1 LKYDGEQLIH
11 PSKPNDLACVDSE
24 TTYTVRGQRGLGA
37 LMSDRSSLLSELYQ
51 ARLEDLKEIASAY
64 GLAKNGSVEFLRAQ
78 LIRDLILSDWDLTI
92 DGLRVILNSDLG
104 DLLGV
109 FGIKKTG
116 SLRTRRQRLYL
127 HLNHDPK
134 QLREDKLEKLSKED
148 LHSLCK
154 ALELPRSGNR
164 QTLLIRVA
172 GVLSAQHKNWG
183 TIKRSLKRNGPTI
196 NIPSPS
202 EESEVPTQATIIEA
216 KVETFTE
223 QNPEG
228 WTFEQESELI
238 GEMEDEGLDASLAD
252 IAASIEDSL
261 QSLAPLPE
269 VQDVPPMLQEMP
281 LEEPT
286 LEEEAALLEINA
298 RRAEVEAAARDYL
311 LVGSTTDMEDMSAFI
326 SGLTTHGFSVE
337 MQRVQDAIRTI
348 IMEVA
353 YRSEQEQN
361 ALSSKPGSWSE
372 REAIR
377 MFEQIRPHMRERIPE
392 IVAGQKGNLVQ
403 ARMEFEEEARSKGL
417 DLRSPA
423 VSGRLHALFDLH
435 LEISEA
441 EELQDPIAARKN
453 RLLRI
458 LYHGAIHL
466 PDQSRRTIE
475 RLERN
480 LGSFE
485 SLVETVLESSEGD
498 FSEGQQSLIIR
509 FLESKGYLVNT
520 SELRPRVLACAGIIG
535 TELGYLTP
543 NQIPRL
549 APGILVSDDQVDAI
563 VAELRALAATFK
575 PKQVEKEEPELELA
589 DSVADASDRVGHVRG
604 KIDRVDAL
612 LSRLRLQDNQ

>member
-1 LKYDGEQLIH
+1 
-11 PSKPNDLACVDSE
+11 
-24 TTYTVRGQRGLGA
+24 
-37 LMSDRSSLLSELYQ
+37 MSNRSNLLSELYQ

-64 GLAKNGSVEFLRAQ
+64 GLAKNGSVEYLRAQ
-78 LIRDLILSDWDLTI
+78 LIRDLILPEWDLTL
-92 DGLRVILNSDLG
+92 DGLKNILNNDLG
-104 DLLGV
+104 RLLGV

-134 QLREDKLEKLSKED
+134 QLKEENLDKMTKEE
-148 LHSLCK
+148 LHALCK

-183 TIKRSLKRNGPTI
+183 TIKRSLKRGGGSVE
-196 NIPSPS
+196 IPHPGEDDEETVASNPS
-202 EESEVPTQATIIEA
+202 IEEKVDAFVSEHPD
-216 KVETFTE
+216 
-223 QNPEG
+223 G
-228 WTFEQESELI
+228 WTFEDESNLI
-238 GEMEDEGLDASLAD
+238 ESIEEQIDTSLSD
-252 IAASIEDSL
+252 VAASIEKSL
-261 QSLAPLPE
+261 TSHIVETEQT
-269 VQDVPPMLQEMP
+269 VPPMMQE
-281 LEEPT
+281 LSTEEPT
-286 LEEEAALLEINA
+286 LEEEAALLEINS

-311 LVGSTTDMEDMSAFI
+311 LVGSTTDTDDMNTFI
-326 SGLTTHGFSVE
+326 ASLSSHGFSVE
-337 MQRVQDAIRTI
+337 LVRVQDAIRTV
-348 IMEVA
+348 IMETA
-353 YRSEQEQN
+353 YRSEQEQH

-377 MFEQIRPHMRERIPE
+377 LFEQMRPQLRERIPE
-392 IVAGQKGNLVQ
+392 IVAGRRGNLVQ
-403 ARMEFEEEARSKGL
+403 ARMEFEEEGRKLGL

-441 EELQDPIAARKN
+441 EELQDPSAARRN
-453 RLLRI
+453 RMLRI
-458 LYHGAIHL
+458 LYHGAVHL
-466 PDQSRRTIE
+466 PDDVRRTIE

-480 LGSFE
+480 LPSFE

-498 FSEGQQSLIIR
+498 FSEAQQSLIIR

-520 SELRPRVLACAGIIG
+520 AELRPRVLACAGIIG

-543 NQIPRL
+543 SQIPRL

-563 VAELRALAATFK
+563 VAELKALAATFK
-575 PKQVEKEEPELELA
+575 PQTTEEEEPELELA
-589 DSVADASDRVGHVRG
+589 ESVADASDRVGDVRS

-612 LSRLRLQDNQ
+612 LSRLRIQDDQ

>member
-1 LKYDGEQLIH
+1 
-11 PSKPNDLACVDSE
+11 
-24 TTYTVRGQRGLGA
+24 
-37 LMSDRSSLLSELYQ
+37 MSNRSSLLSELYQ

-64 GLAKNGSVEFLRAQ
+64 GLAKNGSVEYLRAQ
-78 LIRDLILSDWDLTI
+78 LIRDLILPEWDLTL
-92 DGLRVILNSDLG
+92 DGLKNILNSDLG

-134 QLREDKLEKLSKED
+134 QLKEENLDKMTKEE
-148 LHSLCK
+148 LHALCK

-183 TIKRSLKRNGPTI
+183 TIKRSLKRGGGTVAIPT
-196 NIPSPS
+196 PGDADQ
-202 EESEVPTQATIIEA
+202 EEIETASIEEEVESF
-216 KVETFTE
+216 VTE
-223 QNPEG
+223 HPEG
-228 WTFEQESELI
+228 WTFEDESEL
-238 GEMEDEGLDASLAD
+238 MESMDSGGIDTSLSEV
-252 IAASIEDSL
+252 AASIEETLVSHRKEIE
-261 QSLAPLPE
+261 QP
-269 VQDVPPMLQEMP
+269 VPPMLQE
-281 LEEPT
+281 LSSEEPT
-286 LEEEAALLEINA
+286 LEEEAALLEISS

-311 LVGSTTDMEDMSAFI
+311 LVGSTTDMEDMNTFI
-326 SGLTTHGFSVE
+326 SSLSNHGFAVE
-337 MQRVQDAIRTI
+337 LARVQDAIRTI
-348 IMEVA
+348 IMETA

-377 MFEQIRPHMRERIPE
+377 MFEQMRPQLRERIPE
-392 IVAGQKGNLVQ
+392 IVAGRRGNLVQ
-403 ARMEFEEEARSKGL
+403 ARMEFEEEARTLGL

-441 EELQDPIAARKN
+441 EELQDPAAARRN
-453 RLLRI
+453 RMLRI
-458 LYHGAIHL
+458 LYHGAVHL
-466 PDQSRRTIE
+466 PDDVRRTIE

-480 LGSFE
+480 LPSFE

-498 FSEGQQSLIIR
+498 FSEAQQSLIIR

-520 SELRPRVLACAGIIG
+520 SELRPRVLACAGIVG

-549 APGILVSDDQVDAI
+549 APGILVSDEHIDAI
-563 VAELRALAATFK
+563 VAELKSLAATFK
-575 PKQVEKEEPELELA
+575 PQQVEEEEPEMQLA
-589 DSVADASDRVGHVRG
+589 ESVADASDRVGGVRG
-604 KIDRVDAL
+604 QIDRVDAL
-612 LSRLRLQDNQ
+612 LSRLRLQDGQ

>member
-1 LKYDGEQLIH
+1 
-11 PSKPNDLACVDSE
+11 
-24 TTYTVRGQRGLGA
+24 
-37 LMSDRSSLLSELYQ
+37 MSNRSNLLSELYQ

-64 GLAKNGSVEFLRAQ
+64 GLAKNGSVEYLRAQ
-78 LIRDLILSDWDLTI
+78 LIRDLILPEWDLTL
-92 DGLRVILNSDLG
+92 DGLKTILNNDLG
-104 DLLGV
+104 RLLGV

-134 QLREDKLEKLSKED
+134 QLKEENLDKMTKEE
-148 LHSLCK
+148 LHALCK

-183 TIKRSLKRNGPTI
+183 TIKRSLKRGGGSVE
-196 NIPSPS
+196 IPYPGEDDEETVTTTPS
-202 EESEVPTQATIIEA
+202 IEEKVDAFVSEHPD
-216 KVETFTE
+216 
-223 QNPEG
+223 G
-228 WTFEQESELI
+228 WSF
-238 GEMEDEGLDASLAD
+238 EDESNLIESIEEETDTSLSD
-252 IAASIEDSL
+252 VAASIEESL
-261 QSLAPLPE
+261 TSYVVEPE
-269 VQDVPPMLQEMP
+269 QTVPPMMQE
-281 LEEPT
+281 LSTEEPT
-286 LEEEAALLEINA
+286 LEEEAALLEINS

-311 LVGSTTDMEDMSAFI
+311 LVGSTTDMDDMNTFI
-326 SGLTTHGFSVE
+326 ASLSNHGFSVE
-337 MQRVQDAIRTI
+337 LVRVQDAIRTV
-348 IMEVA
+348 IMETA
-353 YRSEQEQN
+353 YRSEQEQH

-377 MFEQIRPHMRERIPE
+377 LFEQMRPQLRERIPE
-392 IVAGQKGNLVQ
+392 IVAGRRGNLVQ
-403 ARMEFEEEARSKGL
+403 ARMEFEEEARTLGL

-441 EELQDPIAARKN
+441 EELQDPSAARRN
-453 RLLRI
+453 RMLRI
-458 LYHGAIHL
+458 LYHGAVHL
-466 PDQSRRTIE
+466 PDDVRRTIE

-480 LGSFE
+480 LPSFE

-498 FSEGQQSLIIR
+498 FSEAQQSLIIR

-520 SELRPRVLACAGIIG
+520 AELRPRVLACAGIVG

-543 NQIPRL
+543 SQIPRL

-563 VAELRALAATFK
+563 VAELKALAATFK
-575 PKQVEKEEPELELA
+575 PQTTEEEEPEMELA
-589 DSVADASDRVGHVRG
+589 ESVADASDRVGDVRG

-612 LSRLRLQDNQ
+612 LSRLRLQDDQ

>member
-1 LKYDGEQLIH
+1 
-11 PSKPNDLACVDSE
+11 
-24 TTYTVRGQRGLGA
+24 
-37 LMSDRSSLLSELYQ
+37 MSNRSNLLSELYQ

-64 GLAKNGSVEFLRAQ
+64 GLAKNGSVEYLRAQ
-78 LIRDLILSDWDLTI
+78 LIRDLILPEWDLTL
-92 DGLRVILNSDLG
+92 DGLKNILNNDLG
-104 DLLGV
+104 RLLGV

-134 QLREDKLEKLSKED
+134 QLKEENLDKMTKEE
-148 LHSLCK
+148 LHALCK

-183 TIKRSLKRNGPTI
+183 TIKRSLKRGGGSVE
-196 NIPSPS
+196 IPYPGEDDEQAETTAPS
-202 EESEVPTQATIIEA
+202 IEE
-216 KVETFTE
+216 KVDAFVNEH
-223 QNPEG
+223 PDG
-228 WTFEQESELI
+228 WSF
-238 GEMEDEGLDASLAD
+238 EDESNLIESIEEETDTSLSD
-252 IAASIEDSL
+252 VAASIEESL
-261 QSLAPLPE
+261 TSHIVETEQT
-269 VQDVPPMLQEMP
+269 VPPMMQE
-281 LEEPT
+281 LSTEEPT
-286 LEEEAALLEINA
+286 LEEEAALLEINS

-311 LVGSTTDMEDMSAFI
+311 LVGSTTDMDDMNTFI
-326 SGLTTHGFSVE
+326 ASLSNHGFSVE
-337 MQRVQDAIRTI
+337 LVRVQDAIRTV
-348 IMEVA
+348 IMETA
-353 YRSEQEQN
+353 YRSEQEQH

-377 MFEQIRPHMRERIPE
+377 LFEQMRPQLRERIPE
-392 IVAGQKGNLVQ
+392 IVAGRRGNLVQ
-403 ARMEFEEEARSKGL
+403 ARMEFEEEARTLGL

-441 EELQDPIAARKN
+441 EELQDPSAARRN
-453 RLLRI
+453 RMLRI
-458 LYHGAIHL
+458 LYHGAVHL
-466 PDQSRRTIE
+466 PDDVRRTIE

-480 LGSFE
+480 LPSFE

-498 FSEGQQSLIIR
+498 FSEAQQSLIIR

-520 SELRPRVLACAGIIG
+520 AELRPRVLACAGIVG

-543 NQIPRL
+543 SQIPRL

-563 VAELRALAATFK
+563 VAELKALAATFK
-575 PKQVEKEEPELELA
+575 PQTTEEEEPELELA
-589 DSVADASDRVGHVRG
+589 ESVADASDRVGDVRG

-612 LSRLRLQDNQ
+612 LSRLRLQDDQ

>member
-1 LKYDGEQLIH
+1 
-11 PSKPNDLACVDSE
+11 
-24 TTYTVRGQRGLGA
+24 
-37 LMSDRSSLLSELYQ
+37 MSNRSNLLSELYQ

-64 GLAKNGSVEFLRAQ
+64 GLAKNGSVEYLRAQ
-78 LIRDLILSDWDLTI
+78 LIRDLILPEWDLTL
-92 DGLRVILNSDLG
+92 DGLKNILNNDLG
-104 DLLGV
+104 SLLGV

-134 QLREDKLEKLSKED
+134 QLKEENLDKMTKEE
-148 LHSLCK
+148 LHALCK

-183 TIKRSLKRNGPTI
+183 TIKRSLKRGGGSVE
-196 NIPSPS
+196 IPYPGEGDEETVTTTPS
-202 EESEVPTQATIIEA
+202 IEEKVDAFVSEHPD
-216 KVETFTE
+216 
-223 QNPEG
+223 G
-228 WTFEQESELI
+228 WSF
-238 GEMEDEGLDASLAD
+238 EDESNLIESIEEETDTSLSD
-252 IAASIEDSL
+252 VAASIEESL
-261 QSLAPLPE
+261 TSRIVETEQT
-269 VQDVPPMLQEMP
+269 VPPMMQE
-281 LEEPT
+281 LSTEEPT
-286 LEEEAALLEINA
+286 LEEEAALLEINS

-311 LVGSTTDMEDMSAFI
+311 LVGSTTDMDDMNTFI
-326 SGLTTHGFSVE
+326 GSLSNHGFSVE
-337 MQRVQDAIRTI
+337 LVRVQDAIRTV
-348 IMEVA
+348 IMETA
-353 YRSEQEQN
+353 YRSEQEQH

-377 MFEQIRPHMRERIPE
+377 LFEQMRPQLRERIPE
-392 IVAGQKGNLVQ
+392 IVAGRRGNLVQ
-403 ARMEFEEEARSKGL
+403 ARMEFEEEARTFGL

-441 EELQDPIAARKN
+441 EELQDPSAARRN
-453 RLLRI
+453 RMLRI
-458 LYHGAIHL
+458 LYHGAVHL
-466 PDQSRRTIE
+466 PDDVRRTIE

-480 LGSFE
+480 LPSFE

-498 FSEGQQSLIIR
+498 FSEAQQSLIIR

-520 SELRPRVLACAGIIG
+520 AELRPRVLACAGIVG

-543 NQIPRL
+543 SQIPRL

-563 VAELRALAATFK
+563 VAELKALAATFK
-575 PKQVEKEEPELELA
+575 PQTTEEEEPELELA
-589 DSVADASDRVGHVRG
+589 ESVADASDRVGDVRG

-612 LSRLRLQDNQ
+612 LSRLRLQDDQ

>member
-1 LKYDGEQLIH
+1 
-11 PSKPNDLACVDSE
+11 
-24 TTYTVRGQRGLGA
+24 
-37 LMSDRSSLLSELYQ
+37 MSNRSSLLSELYQ

-64 GLAKNGSVEFLRAQ
+64 GLAKNGSVEYLRAQ
-78 LIRDLILSDWDLTI
+78 LIRDLILPEWDLTL
-92 DGLRVILNSDLG
+92 DGLKNILNSDLG

-134 QLREDKLEKLSKED
+134 QLKEENLDKMTKDE
-148 LHSLCK
+148 LHALCK

-183 TIKRSLKRNGPTI
+183 TIKRSLKRGGGSVTIPT
-196 NIPSPS
+196 PGGSDQ
-202 EESEVPTQATIIEA
+202 EEIETASIEEEVESF
-216 KVETFTE
+216 VTE
-223 QNPEG
+223 HPEG
-228 WTFEQESELI
+228 WTFEDESEL
-238 GEMEDEGLDASLAD
+238 MESIDSGGIDTSLSEV
-252 IAASIEDSL
+252 AASIEETL
-261 QSLAPLPE
+261 VAHRKEIEQP
-269 VQDVPPMLQEMP
+269 VPPMLQE
-281 LEEPT
+281 LSSEEPT
-286 LEEEAALLEINA
+286 LEEEAALLELSS

-311 LVGSTTDMEDMSAFI
+311 LVGSTTDMEDMNTFI
-326 SGLTTHGFSVE
+326 SSLSSHGFAVE
-337 MQRVQDAIRTI
+337 LARVQDAIRTI
-348 IMEVA
+348 IMETA

-361 ALSSKPGSWSE
+361 ALSTKPGSWSE

-377 MFEQIRPHMRERIPE
+377 MFEQMRPQLRERIPE
-392 IVAGQKGNLVQ
+392 IVAGRRGNLVQ
-403 ARMEFEEEARSKGL
+403 ARMEFEEEARTLGL

-441 EELQDPIAARKN
+441 EELQDPSAARRN
-453 RLLRI
+453 RMLRI
-458 LYHGAIHL
+458 LYHGAVHL
-466 PDQSRRTIE
+466 PDDVRRTIE

-480 LGSFE
+480 LPSFE

-498 FSEGQQSLIIR
+498 FSEAQQSLIIR

-520 SELRPRVLACAGIIG
+520 SELRPRVLACAGIVG

-549 APGILVSDDQVDAI
+549 APGILVSDEHVDAI
-563 VAELRALAATFK
+563 VAELKSLAATFK
-575 PKQVEKEEPELELA
+575 PKQVEEEEPEIQLA
-589 DSVADASDRVGHVRG
+589 ESVADASDRVGGVRG
-604 KIDRVDAL
+604 QIDRVDAL
-612 LSRLRLQDNQ
+612 LSRLRLQDGQ

>member
-1 LKYDGEQLIH
+1 
-11 PSKPNDLACVDSE
+11 
-24 TTYTVRGQRGLGA
+24 
-37 LMSDRSSLLSELYQ
+37 MSNRSSLLSELYQ

-64 GLAKNGSVEFLRAQ
+64 GLAKNGSVEYLRAQ
-78 LIRDLILSDWDLTI
+78 LIRDLILPEWDLTL
-92 DGLRVILNSDLG
+92 DGLKNILNSDLG

-134 QLREDKLEKLSKED
+134 QLKEENLDKMTKDE
-148 LHSLCK
+148 LHALCK

-183 TIKRSLKRNGPTI
+183 TIKRSLKRGGGSVTIPT
-196 NIPSPS
+196 PGGSDQ
-202 EESEVPTQATIIEA
+202 EEIETASIEEEVESF
-216 KVETFTE
+216 VTE
-223 QNPEG
+223 HPEG
-228 WTFEQESELI
+228 WTFEDESEL
-238 GEMEDEGLDASLAD
+238 MESIDSGGIDTSLSEV
-252 IAASIEDSL
+252 AASIEETL
-261 QSLAPLPE
+261 VAHRKEIEQP
-269 VQDVPPMLQEMP
+269 VPPMLQE
-281 LEEPT
+281 LSSEEPT
-286 LEEEAALLEINA
+286 LEEEAALLEISS
-298 RRAEVEAAARDYL
+298 RKAEVEAAARDYL
-311 LVGSTTDMEDMSAFI
+311 LVGSTTDMDDMNTFI
-326 SGLTTHGFSVE
+326 SSLSSHGFAVE
-337 MQRVQDAIRTI
+337 LARVQDAIRTI
-348 IMEVA
+348 IMETA

-377 MFEQIRPHMRERIPE
+377 MFEQMRPQLRERIPE
-392 IVAGQKGNLVQ
+392 IVAGRRGNLVQ
-403 ARMEFEEEARSKGL
+403 ARMEFEEEARTLGL

-441 EELQDPIAARKN
+441 EELQDPSAARRN
-453 RLLRI
+453 RMLRI
-458 LYHGAIHL
+458 LYHGAVHL
-466 PDQSRRTIE
+466 PDDVRRTIE

-480 LGSFE
+480 LPSFE

-498 FSEGQQSLIIR
+498 FSEAQQSLIIR

-520 SELRPRVLACAGIIG
+520 SELRPRVLACAGIVG

-549 APGILVSDDQVDAI
+549 APGILVSDEHVDAI
-563 VAELRALAATFK
+563 VAELKSLAATFK
-575 PKQVEKEEPELELA
+575 PKQVEEEEPEMQLA
-589 DSVADASDRVGHVRG
+589 ESVADASDRIGGVRG
-604 KIDRVDAL
+604 QIDRVDAL
-612 LSRLRLQDNQ
+612 LSRLRLQDGQ

>member
-1 LKYDGEQLIH
+1 
-11 PSKPNDLACVDSE
+11 
-24 TTYTVRGQRGLGA
+24 
-37 LMSDRSSLLSELYQ
+37 MSNRSSLLSELYQ

-64 GLAKNGSVEFLRAQ
+64 GLAKNGSVEYLRAQ
-78 LIRDLILSDWDLTI
+78 LIRDLILPEWDLTL
-92 DGLRVILNSDLG
+92 DGLKNILNSDLG

-134 QLREDKLEKLSKED
+134 QLKEENLDKMTKDD
-148 LHSLCK
+148 LHALCK

-183 TIKRSLKRNGPTI
+183 TIKRSLKRGGGSVTIPT
-196 NIPSPS
+196 PGDSDQ
-202 EESEVPTQATIIEA
+202 EEIETASIEEEVESF
-216 KVETFTE
+216 VTE
-223 QNPEG
+223 HPEG
-228 WTFEQESELI
+228 WTFEDESEL
-238 GEMEDEGLDASLAD
+238 MESMDSGGIDTSLSEV
-252 IAASIEDSL
+252 AASIEETLVSHRKEIE
-261 QSLAPLPE
+261 QP
-269 VQDVPPMLQEMP
+269 VPPMLQE
-281 LEEPT
+281 LSSEEPT
-286 LEEEAALLEINA
+286 LEEEAALLEISS

-311 LVGSTTDMEDMSAFI
+311 LVGSTTDMEDMNTFI
-326 SGLTTHGFSVE
+326 SSLSNHGFAVE
-337 MQRVQDAIRTI
+337 LARVQDAIRTI
-348 IMEVA
+348 IMETA

-377 MFEQIRPHMRERIPE
+377 MFEQMRPQLRERIPE
-392 IVAGQKGNLVQ
+392 IVAGRRGNLVQ
-403 ARMEFEEEARSKGL
+403 ARMEFEEEARTLGL

-441 EELQDPIAARKN
+441 EELQDPAAARRN
-453 RLLRI
+453 RMLRI
-458 LYHGAIHL
+458 LYHGAVHL
-466 PDQSRRTIE
+466 PDDVRRTIE

-480 LGSFE
+480 LPSFE

-498 FSEGQQSLIIR
+498 FSEAQQSLIIR

-520 SELRPRVLACAGIIG
+520 SELRPRVLACAGIVG

-549 APGILVSDDQVDAI
+549 APGILVSDEHVESI
-563 VAELRALAATFK
+563 VAELKSLAATFK
-575 PKQVEKEEPELELA
+575 PKQAEEEEPEMQLA
-589 DSVADASDRVGHVRG
+589 ESVADASDRVGGVRG
-604 KIDRVDAL
+604 QIDRVDAL
-612 LSRLRLQDNQ
+612 LSRLRLQDGQ

>member
-1 LKYDGEQLIH
+1 
-11 PSKPNDLACVDSE
+11 
-24 TTYTVRGQRGLGA
+24 
-37 LMSDRSSLLSELYQ
+37 MSNRSNLLSELYQ

-64 GLAKNGSVEFLRAQ
+64 GLAKNGSVEYLRAQ
-78 LIRDLILSDWDLTI
+78 LIRDLILPEWDLTL
-92 DGLRVILNSDLG
+92 DGLKTILNNDLG
-104 DLLGV
+104 RLLGV

-134 QLREDKLEKLSKED
+134 QLKEENLDKMTKEE
-148 LHSLCK
+148 LHALCK

-183 TIKRSLKRNGPTI
+183 TIKRSLKRGGGSVE
-196 NIPSPS
+196 IPYPGEDDEETVTTTPS
-202 EESEVPTQATIIEA
+202 IEEKVDAFVSEHPD
-216 KVETFTE
+216 
-223 QNPEG
+223 G
-228 WTFEQESELI
+228 WSF
-238 GEMEDEGLDASLAD
+238 EDESNLIESIEEETDTSLSD
-252 IAASIEDSL
+252 VAASIEESL
-261 QSLAPLPE
+261 TSHIVESEQTI
-269 VQDVPPMLQEMP
+269 PPMMQE
-281 LEEPT
+281 LSTEEPT
-286 LEEEAALLEINA
+286 LEEEAALLEINS

-311 LVGSTTDMEDMSAFI
+311 LVGSTTDMDDMNTFI
-326 SGLTTHGFSVE
+326 ASLSNHGFSVE
-337 MQRVQDAIRTI
+337 LVRVQDAIRTV
-348 IMEVA
+348 IMETA
-353 YRSEQEQN
+353 YRSEQEQH

-377 MFEQIRPHMRERIPE
+377 LFEQMRPQLRERIPE
-392 IVAGQKGNLVQ
+392 IVAGRRGNLVQ
-403 ARMEFEEEARSKGL
+403 ARMEFEEEARTLGL

-441 EELQDPIAARKN
+441 EELQDPSAARRN
-453 RLLRI
+453 RMLRI
-458 LYHGAIHL
+458 LYHGAVHL
-466 PDQSRRTIE
+466 PDDVRRTIE

-480 LGSFE
+480 LPSFE

-498 FSEGQQSLIIR
+498 FSEAQQSLIIR

-520 SELRPRVLACAGIIG
+520 AELRPRVLACAGIVG

-543 NQIPRL
+543 SQIPRL

-563 VAELRALAATFK
+563 VAELKALAATFK
-575 PKQVEKEEPELELA
+575 PQTTEEEEPEMELA
-589 DSVADASDRVGHVRG
+589 ESVADASDRVGDIRG

-612 LSRLRLQDNQ
+612 LSRLRLQDDQ

>member
-1 LKYDGEQLIH
+1 
-11 PSKPNDLACVDSE
+11 
-24 TTYTVRGQRGLGA
+24 
-37 LMSDRSSLLSELYQ
+37 MSNRSSLLSELYQ

-64 GLAKNGSVEFLRAQ
+64 GLAKNGSVEYLRAQ
-78 LIRDLILSDWDLTI
+78 LIRDLILPDWDLTL
-92 DGLRVILNSDLG
+92 DGLKNILNSDLG

-134 QLREDKLEKLSKED
+134 QLKEENLDKMTKEE
-148 LHSLCK
+148 LHALCK

-183 TIKRSLKRNGPTI
+183 TIKRSLKRGGGSVTIPT
-196 NIPSPS
+196 PG
-202 EESEVPTQATIIEA
+202 ESEDEEVQPTSIQEE
-216 KVETFTE
+216 VESFVSE
-223 QNPEG
+223 HPEG
-228 WTFEQESELI
+228 WTFEEESELI
-238 GEMEDEGLDASLAD
+238 ETMDDGGIDTSLSEV
-252 IAASIEDSL
+252 AASIEENLVSHRNEIE
-261 QSLAPLPE
+261 QP
-269 VQDVPPMLQEMP
+269 VPPMLQE
-281 LEEPT
+281 LSSVEPT
-286 LEEEAALLEINA
+286 LEEEAALLEISS

-311 LVGSTTDMEDMSAFI
+311 LVGSTTDTEDMNTFI
-326 SGLTTHGFSVE
+326 SSLSNHGFAVE
-337 MQRVQDAIRTI
+337 MDRVQDAIRTI
-348 IMEVA
+348 IMETA
-353 YRSEQEQN
+353 YRSEQEKN

-377 MFEQIRPHMRERIPE
+377 MFEQMRPQLRERIPE
-392 IVAGQKGNLVQ
+392 IVAGRRGNLVE
-403 ARMEFEEEARSKGL
+403 ARMEFEEEARTLGL

-441 EELQDPIAARKN
+441 EELQDPSAARRN
-453 RLLRI
+453 RMLRN
-458 LYHGAIHL
+458 LYHGAVHL
-466 PDQSRRTIE
+466 PDDVRRTIE

-480 LGSFE
+480 LPSFE

-498 FSEGQQSLIIR
+498 FSEAQQSLIIR

-520 SELRPRVLACAGIIG
+520 AEMRPRVLACAGIVG

-549 APGILVSDDQVDAI
+549 APGILVSDEHVDAI
-563 VAELRALAATFK
+563 VAELKSLAASFK
-575 PKQVEKEEPELELA
+575 PKQVEEAEPEMQLA
-589 DSVADASDRVGHVRG
+589 ESVADASDRVGGVRG
-604 KIDRVDAL
+604 QIDRVDAL
-612 LSRLRLQDNQ
+612 LSRLRLQDGQ

>member
-1 LKYDGEQLIH
+1 
-11 PSKPNDLACVDSE
+11 
-24 TTYTVRGQRGLGA
+24 
-37 LMSDRSSLLSELYQ
+37 MSNRSSLLSELYQ

-64 GLAKNGSVEFLRAQ
+64 GLAKNGSVEYLRAQ
-78 LIRDLILSDWDLTI
+78 LIRDLILPDWDLTL
-92 DGLRVILNSDLG
+92 DGLKNILNSDLG

-134 QLREDKLEKLSKED
+134 QLKEENLDKMTKEE
-148 LHSLCK
+148 LHALCK

-183 TIKRSLKRNGPTI
+183 TIKRSLKRGGGSVTIPT
-196 NIPSPS
+196 PG
-202 EESEVPTQATIIEA
+202 ESEDEEVQPTSIQEE
-216 KVETFTE
+216 VESFVSE
-223 QNPEG
+223 HPEG
-228 WTFEQESELI
+228 WTFEEESELI
-238 GEMEDEGLDASLAD
+238 ETMDDGGIDTSLSEV
-252 IAASIEDSL
+252 AASIEENLVSHRNEIE
-261 QSLAPLPE
+261 QP
-269 VQDVPPMLQEMP
+269 VPPMLQE
-281 LEEPT
+281 LSSVEPT
-286 LEEEAALLEINA
+286 LEEEAALLEISS

-311 LVGSTTDMEDMSAFI
+311 LVGSTTDTEDMNTFI
-326 SGLTTHGFSVE
+326 SSLSNHGFAVE
-337 MQRVQDAIRTI
+337 LDRVQDAIRTI
-348 IMEVA
+348 IMETA
-353 YRSEQEQN
+353 YRSEQEKN

-377 MFEQIRPHMRERIPE
+377 MFEQMRPQLRERIPE
-392 IVAGQKGNLVQ
+392 IVAGRRGNLVE
-403 ARMEFEEEARSKGL
+403 ARMEFEEEARTLGL

-441 EELQDPIAARKN
+441 EELQDPSAARRN
-453 RLLRI
+453 RMLRI
-458 LYHGAIHL
+458 LYHGAVHL
-466 PDQSRRTIE
+466 PDDVRRTIE

-480 LGSFE
+480 LPSFE

-498 FSEGQQSLIIR
+498 FSEAQQSLIIR

-520 SELRPRVLACAGIIG
+520 AEMRPRVLACAGIVG

-549 APGILVSDDQVDAI
+549 APGILVSDEHVDAI
-563 VAELRALAATFK
+563 VAELKSLAASFK
-575 PKQVEKEEPELELA
+575 PKQVEEAEPEMQLA
-589 DSVADASDRVGHVRG
+589 ESVADASDRVGGVRG
-604 KIDRVDAL
+604 QIDRVDAL
-612 LSRLRLQDNQ
+612 LSRLRLQDGQ

>member
-1 LKYDGEQLIH
+1 
-11 PSKPNDLACVDSE
+11 
-24 TTYTVRGQRGLGA
+24 
-37 LMSDRSSLLSELYQ
+37 MSNRSNLLSELYQ

-64 GLAKNGSVEFLRAQ
+64 GLAKNGSVEYLRAQ
-78 LIRDLILSDWDLTI
+78 LIRDLILPEWDLTL
-92 DGLRVILNSDLG
+92 DGLKTILNNDLG
-104 DLLGV
+104 RLLGV

-134 QLREDKLEKLSKED
+134 QLKEENLDKMTKEE
-148 LHSLCK
+148 LHALCK

-183 TIKRSLKRNGPTI
+183 TIKRSLKRGGGSVE
-196 NIPSPS
+196 IPYPGEDDEETVTTTPS
-202 EESEVPTQATIIEA
+202 IEEKVDAFVSEHPD
-216 KVETFTE
+216 
-223 QNPEG
+223 G
-228 WTFEQESELI
+228 WSF
-238 GEMEDEGLDASLAD
+238 EDESNLIESIEEETDTSLSD
-252 IAASIEDSL
+252 VAASIEESL
-261 QSLAPLPE
+261 TSHIVESEQT
-269 VQDVPPMLQEMP
+269 VPPMMQE
-281 LEEPT
+281 LSTEEPT
-286 LEEEAALLEINA
+286 LEEEAALLEINS

-311 LVGSTTDMEDMSAFI
+311 LVGSTTDMDDMNTFI
-326 SGLTTHGFSVE
+326 ASLSNHGFSVE
-337 MQRVQDAIRTI
+337 LVRVQDAIRTV
-348 IMEVA
+348 IMETA
-353 YRSEQEQN
+353 YRSEQEQH

-377 MFEQIRPHMRERIPE
+377 LFEQMRPQLRERIPE
-392 IVAGQKGNLVQ
+392 IVAGRRGNLVQ
-403 ARMEFEEEARSKGL
+403 ARMEFEEEARTLGL

-441 EELQDPIAARKN
+441 EELQDPSAARRN
-453 RLLRI
+453 RMLRI
-458 LYHGAIHL
+458 LYHGAVHL
-466 PDQSRRTIE
+466 PDDVRRTIE

-480 LGSFE
+480 LPSFE

-498 FSEGQQSLIIR
+498 FSEAQQSLIIR

-520 SELRPRVLACAGIIG
+520 AELRPRILACAGIVG

-543 NQIPRL
+543 SQIPRL

-563 VAELRALAATFK
+563 VAELKALAATFK
-575 PKQVEKEEPELELA
+575 PQTTEEEEPELELA
-589 DSVADASDRVGHVRG
+589 ESVADASDRVGDVRG

-612 LSRLRLQDNQ
+612 LSRLRLQDDQ

>member
-1 LKYDGEQLIH
+1 
-11 PSKPNDLACVDSE
+11 
-24 TTYTVRGQRGLGA
+24 
-37 LMSDRSSLLSELYQ
+37 MSNRSNLLSELYQ

-64 GLAKNGSVEFLRAQ
+64 GLAKNGSVEYLRAQ
-78 LIRDLILSDWDLTI
+78 LIRDLILPEWDLTL
-92 DGLRVILNSDLG
+92 DGLKNILNNDLG
-104 DLLGV
+104 RLLGV

-134 QLREDKLEKLSKED
+134 QLKEENLDKMTKEE
-148 LHSLCK
+148 LHALCK

-183 TIKRSLKRNGPTI
+183 TIKRSLKRGGGSVE
-196 NIPSPS
+196 IPYPGEDDEETVTTTPS
-202 EESEVPTQATIIEA
+202 IEEKVDAFVSEHPD
-216 KVETFTE
+216 
-223 QNPEG
+223 G
-228 WTFEQESELI
+228 WSF
-238 GEMEDEGLDASLAD
+238 EDESNLIESIEEETDTSLSD
-252 IAASIEDSL
+252 VAASIEESL
-261 QSLAPLPE
+261 TSHIVEAEQT
-269 VQDVPPMLQEMP
+269 VPPMMQE
-281 LEEPT
+281 LSTEEPT
-286 LEEEAALLEINA
+286 LEEEAALLEINS

-311 LVGSTTDMEDMSAFI
+311 LVGSTTDMDDMNTFI
-326 SGLTTHGFSVE
+326 ASLSNHGFSVE
-337 MQRVQDAIRTI
+337 LVRVQDAIRTV
-348 IMEVA
+348 IMETA
-353 YRSEQEQN
+353 YRSEQEQH

-377 MFEQIRPHMRERIPE
+377 LFEQMRPQLRERIPE
-392 IVAGQKGNLVQ
+392 IVAGRRGNLVQ
-403 ARMEFEEEARSKGL
+403 ARMEFEEEARTLGL

-441 EELQDPIAARKN
+441 EELQDPSAARRN
-453 RLLRI
+453 RMLRI
-458 LYHGAIHL
+458 LYHGAVHL
-466 PDQSRRTIE
+466 PDDVRRTIE

-480 LGSFE
+480 LPSFE

-498 FSEGQQSLIIR
+498 FSEAQQSLIIR

-520 SELRPRVLACAGIIG
+520 AELRPRVLACAGIVG

-543 NQIPRL
+543 SQIPRL

-563 VAELRALAATFK
+563 VAELKALAATFK
-575 PKQVEKEEPELELA
+575 PQTTEEEEPEMELA
-589 DSVADASDRVGHVRG
+589 ESVADASDRVGDVRG

-612 LSRLRLQDNQ
+612 LSRLRLQDDQ

>member
-1 LKYDGEQLIH
+1 MA
-11 PSKPNDLACVDSE
+11 N
-24 TTYTVRGQRGLGA
+24 
-37 LMSDRSSLLSELYQ
+37 RSNLLSELYQ

-64 GLAKNGSVEFLRAQ
+64 GLAKNGSVEYLRAQ
-78 LIRDLILSDWDLTI
+78 LIRDLILPEWDLTL
-92 DGLRVILNSDLG
+92 DGLKNILNNDLG
-104 DLLGV
+104 SLLGV

-134 QLREDKLEKLSKED
+134 QLKEENLDKMTKEE
-148 LHSLCK
+148 LHALCK

-183 TIKRSLKRNGPTI
+183 VIKRSLKRGGGSVE
-196 NIPSPS
+196 IPYPGDDEDEAVTTPPS
-202 EESEVPTQATIIEA
+202 IEEKVDVFVSEHPD
-216 KVETFTE
+216 
-223 QNPEG
+223 G
-228 WTFEQESELI
+228 WTFEDESSLI
-238 GEMEDEGLDASLAD
+238 ESIEEQADTSLSEV
-252 IAASIEDSL
+252 AASIEESL
-261 QSLAPLPE
+261 NSHVGEIEQP
-269 VQDVPPMLQEMP
+269 VPPMMQE
-281 LEEPT
+281 LSSEEPT
-286 LEEEAALLEINA
+286 LEEEAALLEITS

-311 LVGSTTDMEDMSAFI
+311 LVGSTTDMDDMSTFI
-326 SGLTTHGFSVE
+326 ASLSSHGFSVE
-337 MQRVQDAIRTI
+337 LARVQDAIRTI
-348 IMEVA
+348 IMETA
-353 YRSEQEQN
+353 YRSEQEQH

-377 MFEQIRPHMRERIPE
+377 LFEQMRPQLRERIPE
-392 IVAGQKGNLVQ
+392 IVAGRRGNLVQ
-403 ARMEFEEEARSKGL
+403 ARMEFEEEARTLGL

-441 EELQDPIAARKN
+441 EELQDPSAARRN
-453 RLLRI
+453 RMLRI
-458 LYHGAIHL
+458 LYHGAVHL
-466 PDQSRRTIE
+466 PDDVRRTIE

-480 LGSFE
+480 LPSFE

-498 FSEGQQSLIIR
+498 FSEAQQGLIIR

-520 SELRPRVLACAGIIG
+520 AELRPRVLACAGIVG

-543 NQIPRL
+543 SQIPRL

-563 VAELRALAATFK
+563 VAELKALAATFQPQK
-575 PKQVEKEEPELELA
+575 VEEEEPEMELA
-589 DSVADASDRVGHVRG
+589 ESVADASDRVGDVRG

-612 LSRLRLQDNQ
+612 LSRLRLQDDQ

>member
-1 LKYDGEQLIH
+1 
-11 PSKPNDLACVDSE
+11 
-24 TTYTVRGQRGLGA
+24 
-37 LMSDRSSLLSELYQ
+37 MSNRSNLLSELYQ

-64 GLAKNGSVEFLRAQ
+64 GLAKNGSVEYLRAQ
-78 LIRDLILSDWDLTI
+78 LIRDLILPEWDLTL
-92 DGLRVILNSDLG
+92 DGLKTILNNDLG
-104 DLLGV
+104 RLLGV

-134 QLREDKLEKLSKED
+134 QLKEENLDKMTKEE
-148 LHSLCK
+148 LHALCK

-183 TIKRSLKRNGPTI
+183 TIKRSLKRGGGSVE
-196 NIPSPS
+196 IPYPGEDDEETVTTTPS
-202 EESEVPTQATIIEA
+202 IEEKVDAFVSEHPD
-216 KVETFTE
+216 
-223 QNPEG
+223 G
-228 WTFEQESELI
+228 WSF
-238 GEMEDEGLDASLAD
+238 EDESNLIESIEEETDTSLSD
-252 IAASIEDSL
+252 VAASIEESL
-261 QSLAPLPE
+261 TSHIVESEQT
-269 VQDVPPMLQEMP
+269 VPPMMQE
-281 LEEPT
+281 LSTEEPT
-286 LEEEAALLEINA
+286 LEEEAALLEINS

-311 LVGSTTDMEDMSAFI
+311 LVGSTTDMDDMNTFI
-326 SGLTTHGFSVE
+326 ASLSNHGFSVE
-337 MQRVQDAIRTI
+337 LVRVQDAIRTV
-348 IMEVA
+348 IMETA
-353 YRSEQEQN
+353 YRSEQEQH

-377 MFEQIRPHMRERIPE
+377 LFEQMRPQLRERIPE
-392 IVAGQKGNLVQ
+392 IVAGRRGNLVQ
-403 ARMEFEEEARSKGL
+403 ARMEFEEEARTLGL

-441 EELQDPIAARKN
+441 EELQDPSAARRN
-453 RLLRI
+453 RMLRI
-458 LYHGAIHL
+458 LYHGAVHL
-466 PDQSRRTIE
+466 PDDVRRTIE

-480 LGSFE
+480 LPSFE

-498 FSEGQQSLIIR
+498 FSEAQQSLIIR

-520 SELRPRVLACAGIIG
+520 AELRPRVLACAGIVG

-543 NQIPRL
+543 SQIPRL

-563 VAELRALAATFK
+563 VAELKALAATFK
-575 PKQVEKEEPELELA
+575 PQTTEEEEPELELA
-589 DSVADASDRVGHVRG
+589 ESVADASDRVGDVRG

-612 LSRLRLQDNQ
+612 LSRLRLQDDQ

>member
-1 LKYDGEQLIH
+1 
-11 PSKPNDLACVDSE
+11 
-24 TTYTVRGQRGLGA
+24 
-37 LMSDRSSLLSELYQ
+37 MSNRSNLLSELYQ

-64 GLAKNGSVEFLRAQ
+64 GLAKNGSVEYLRAQ
-78 LIRDLILSDWDLTI
+78 LIRDLILPEWDLSL
-92 DGLRVILNSDLG
+92 DGLKNILNNDLG
-104 DLLGV
+104 RLLGV

-134 QLREDKLEKLSKED
+134 QLKEENLDKMTKEE
-148 LHSLCK
+148 LHALCK

-183 TIKRSLKRNGPTI
+183 TIKRSLKRGGGSVE
-196 NIPSPS
+196 IPYPGEDDEETVTTTPS
-202 EESEVPTQATIIEA
+202 IEE
-216 KVETFTE
+216 KVDAFVNEH
-223 QNPEG
+223 PEG
-228 WTFEQESELI
+228 WSF
-238 GEMEDEGLDASLAD
+238 EDESNLIESIEEETDTSLSD
-252 IAASIEDSL
+252 VAASIEESL
-261 QSLAPLPE
+261 TSHIVETEQT
-269 VQDVPPMLQEMP
+269 VPPMMQE
-281 LEEPT
+281 LSTEEPT
-286 LEEEAALLEINA
+286 LEEEAALLEINS

-311 LVGSTTDMEDMSAFI
+311 LVGSTTDADDMNTFI
-326 SGLTTHGFSVE
+326 ASLSNHGFSVE
-337 MQRVQDAIRTI
+337 LVRVQDAIRTV
-348 IMEVA
+348 IMETA
-353 YRSEQEQN
+353 YRSEQEQH

-377 MFEQIRPHMRERIPE
+377 LFEQMRPQLRERIPE
-392 IVAGQKGNLVQ
+392 IVAGRRGNLVQ
-403 ARMEFEEEARSKGL
+403 ARMEFEEEARTLGL

-441 EELQDPIAARKN
+441 EELQDPSAARRN
-453 RLLRI
+453 RMLRI
-458 LYHGAIHL
+458 LYHGAVHL
-466 PDQSRRTIE
+466 PDDVRRTIE

-480 LGSFE
+480 LPSFE

-498 FSEGQQSLIIR
+498 FSEAQQSLIVR

-520 SELRPRVLACAGIIG
+520 AELRPRVLACAGIVG

-543 NQIPRL
+543 SQIPRL

-563 VAELRALAATFK
+563 VAELKALAATFK
-575 PKQVEKEEPELELA
+575 PQTTEEEEPELELA
-589 DSVADASDRVGHVRG
+589 ESVADASDRVGDVRG

-612 LSRLRLQDNQ
+612 LSRLRLQDDQ